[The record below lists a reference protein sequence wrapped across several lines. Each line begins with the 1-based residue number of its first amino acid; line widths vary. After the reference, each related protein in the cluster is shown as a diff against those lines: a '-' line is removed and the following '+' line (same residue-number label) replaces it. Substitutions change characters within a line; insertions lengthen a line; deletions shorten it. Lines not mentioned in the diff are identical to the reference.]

1 MSKTLKFAVLAAVAA
16 LSMTGAASAATV
28 TSSASQTIFGS
39 LTVVGDEGVS
49 IVNSVNCP
57 YATPSNKGSCYKL
70 PNNKS
75 LTLTSATSGSTFTLD
90 GFEYFFSTNGQNK
103 EGQVQVSYTGATSG
117 DFTLKNVKGD
127 YTYASSIGPVT
138 SIMFT
143 NVGDGAVYL
152 QGIPATVPLPA
163 SGLLLLAGVGALGL
177 RRRKKAAA

>member
-1 MSKTLKFAVLAAVAA
+1 MSKTLKNATLAAVAA
-16 LSMTGAASAATV
+16 IAMAGAASAATV
-28 TSSASQTIFGS
+28 TSFTG
-39 LTVVGDEGVS
+39 LTVTGGGT
-49 IVNSVNCP
+49 NSSDNCP
-57 YATPSNKGSCYKL
+57 YEASSCYFLANSGPKS
-70 PNNKS
+70 S
-75 LTLTSATSGSTFTLD
+75 LTLTAADDSPFTLD
-90 GFEYFFSTNGQNK
+90 GFTYFFSTNGQNK